1 MLIRF
6 SENNLEE
13 GHIEPINLPE
23 GIYAGKSIVSNNNG
37 RAYIFA
43 INTREDDV
51 TVKVPMVPLF
61 SFETND
67 IIIHTRSIEEHNA
80 EFIKLANH
88 LREAN
93 LTYKPKN
100 VSFSGT
106 KPLVWVSNFNDPT
119 SRVMKC
125 RECVREFDFKIQ
137 YEAGRVNTNA
147 DALSRNPV
155 INTESKELYMIN
167 VKWKSNDPTE
177 ENDGDKK
184 APPQDN
190 LGNNNQP
197 GPSNLKST
205 KQKRCRPRKNPYPTR
220 KVVPQHGENETTPN
234 AQRVVHPDPEKVSE
248 QFIDPKRGERRPK
261 KKRRYDKSSKIPGNT
276 PDNPLARHININS
289 PHRQS
294 APPVQG
300 RERITVRR
308 NEQVLMKLLNTLAPE
323 RTLLDTKL
331 QRLKVQ

>member
-1 MLIRF
+1 
-6 SENNLEE
+6 E

-61 SFETND
+61 SFETSDDENKNETKNATSLTSLRIQQNALWFEKRPCDELFVYLDD

-220 KVVPQHGENETTPN
+220 KVVPQHGNELLHEHT
-234 AQRVVHPDPEKVSE
+234 
-248 QFIDPKRGERRPK
+248 
-261 KKRRYDKSSKIPGNT
+261 NT
-276 PDNPLARHININS
+276 PYIGTPEY
-289 PHRQS
+289 PEP
-294 APPVQG
+294 APF
-300 RERITVRR
+300 ITQTHQYDPC
-308 NEQVLMKLLNTLAPE
+308 N
-323 RTLLDTKL
+323 
-331 QRLKVQ
+331 